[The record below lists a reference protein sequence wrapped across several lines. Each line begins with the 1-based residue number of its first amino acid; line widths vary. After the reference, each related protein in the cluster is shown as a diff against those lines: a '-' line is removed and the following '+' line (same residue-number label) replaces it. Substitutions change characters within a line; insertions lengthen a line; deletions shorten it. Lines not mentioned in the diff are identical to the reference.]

1 MGRTAADGACQGF
14 TPWHALILRL
24 IHSTNPRG
32 EKGAARVKD
41 HIWQR
46 VVDVGNYILRSRAT
60 VRDTARVF
68 GVSKSTVHKDVT
80 ERLPK
85 VNAQL
90 ADQVKKV
97 LEVNKAERHLRGG
110 EATRQKFRHQP
121 SA

>member
-1 MGRTAADGACQGF
+1 M
-14 TPWHALILRL
+14 
-24 IHSTNPRG
+24 
-32 EKGAARVKD
+32 KD

-97 LEVNKAERHLRGG
+97 LEINKAERHLRGG

-121 SA
+121 TA